1 MNSRLAK
8 IGRTLALVVIIQL
21 LIVSFALAQPN
32 VREVKLPNGLTV
44 LLKESH
50 AAPVFTAQIWF
61 KVGSRCEHQ
70 GITGIS
76 HMLEHMLFASSKHYK
91 KGEISKM
98 VHERGGIDNAAT
110 WTDFT
115 YYWDLLSSQNP
126 TNLEFAIKTMAEKA
140 GNALLLSSEF
150 QKERVVVLSELEG
163 DENDPDTLLYEGLM
177 AQGMEQSGYHWPT
190 IGYRSDVE
198 HIEQSQLAAYYRAW
212 YHPNNATM
220 VLVGDFNSDA
230 AVALV
235 KKYFSVL
242 PNAKLPRQPY
252 TTEPI
257 QHGERR
263 FIIRKEGTAERVMM
277 GYHVPSLKD
286 PDAYPLTVLDQILSG
301 GRSSR
306 LYRALVDTRMA
317 TSAWSSA
324 GNRTAPALF
333 MLGATARQGATAD
346 QLEKVLLEQ
355 VEKAKTTLPTEAEM
369 QAAKNQLEAYFVY
382 QNDSVSDQG
391 EQLGYYNTVA
401 DWRYLQTLVP
411 KIKAVTPEQVRVVAK
426 KYFSKDN
433 LTVGTFIPTGPATG
447 GGEGAPAGGALR
459 NSKLPGLC
467 FYRADG
473 RGQRTKSPESAVE
486 SRELR
491 VESPDPAKKVSA
503 KAGIGSSSLVKPYR
517 TTLGNGIVLIVQ
529 ENHSNPTVAVAGSI
543 KAGSVFAPASKRG
556 VADLVADVVTR
567 GTTNRNALQ
576 IAQASENVGAE
587 INVSADVESTDFT
600 AKSLSKDLPTILD
613 LLSDEFQNANFPEDQ
628 VETQRGRQLSSLEE
642 SKESPESM
650 ASRAF
655 YNAIFPQNHPYH
667 EFSVEQ
673 AEEQLKSIT
682 RDDLVSFYK
691 QYYRPDT
698 MTMVIAGDVDPKKT
712 ADMVNEYFGRWN
724 ASGPKPVV
732 DISTVEP
739 PKQGKRIVIPMMDK
753 SEVNVIY
760 GYPLGMKRSNP
771 DFYAFRI
778 ANQVLGGSGAL
789 TSVLGEDIR
798 EKNGL
803 VYDVRSGFDATLGAG
818 PWYASLGSN
827 PANVDKAIDLLKKEV
842 EQFKQNGATK
852 QQFNQAKEFVIG
864 VFPIALETNSGVAR
878 MLLSAEFYGLG
889 PDYLQKYPSIYRA
902 VTLEQANTAARKY
915 LHPESATLVI
925 AGPYKEKKQVQ

>member
-8 IGRTLALVVIIQL
+8 MGRAIALVVLIQVL
-21 LIVSFALAQPN
+21 VVSCALAQAN
-32 VREVKLPNGLTV
+32 VREVKLANGLTI

-61 KVGSRCEHQ
+61 KVGSRNEHQ

-76 HMLEHMLFASSKHYK
+76 HVLEHMLFASSKHYK

-140 GNALLLSSEF
+140 GNALLLNTDF

-163 DENDPDTLLYEGLM
+163 DENDPDTLLYQGLM
-177 AQGMEQSGYHWPT
+177 AQGIEQSGYHWPT

-198 HIEQSQLAAYYRAW
+198 NIEQSQLAAYYRAW

-220 VLVGDFNSDA
+220 VLVGDFDSDA

-252 TTEPI
+252 TTEPP
-257 QHGERR
+257 QKGERR
-263 FIIRKEGTAERVMM
+263 FVIRKDGTAERVMM

-286 PDAYPLTVLDQILSG
+286 PDTYPLTVLDQILSG

-306 LYRALVDTRMA
+306 LYRGLVDTRMA
-317 TSAWSSA
+317 TSAWSSP
-324 GNRTAPALF
+324 GNRTAPSLF
-333 MLGATARQGATAD
+333 MLGATARQGVTAD
-346 QLEKVLLEQ
+346 QLEKALLEQ
-355 VEKAKTTLPTEAEM
+355 VEKAKTTLPTAEEM
-369 QAAKNQLEAYFVY
+369 QAARNQLEAYFIY

-401 DWRYLQTLVP
+401 DWQYLYTLVP
-411 KIKAVTPEQVRVVAK
+411 KIKAVTPEQVQAVAK
-426 KYFSKDN
+426 KYLNSNN
-433 LTVGTFIPTGPATG
+433 LTVGTFIPTVPATG
-447 GGEGAPAGGALR
+447 GASAPSGGALKDSR
-459 NSKLPGLC
+459 LPGMC
-467 FYRADG
+467 FYR
-473 RGQRTKSPESAVE
+473 SAGVE
-486 SRELR
+486 SRKLK
-491 VESPDPAKKVSA
+491 VEGPDPAA
-503 KAGIGSSSLVKPYR
+503 KAKGASAPAARTSSLVKPYR
-517 TTLGNGIVLIVQ
+517 TTLPNGIVLIVQ
-529 ENHSNPTVAVAGSI
+529 ENHSNPTVAVAGSM
-543 KAGSVFAPASKRG
+543 KAGSVFSPAGKKS

-576 IAQASENVGAE
+576 IAQTSEKVGAE
-587 INVSADVESTDFT
+587 VSVSADVESTDFT
-600 AKSLSKDLPTILD
+600 AKSLSKDLPVILD
-613 LLSDEFQNANFPEDQ
+613 LLSDEFRNASFPEEQ
-628 VETQRGRQLSSLEE
+628 VETQRGRLLSSLEE
-642 SKESPESM
+642 SKELPESM

-655 YNAIFPQNHPYH
+655 HNAVFPENHPYH
-667 EFSVEQ
+667 EFTVEQ
-673 AEEQLKSIT
+673 AQDQVKSIT
-682 RDDLVSFYK
+682 RDDLISFYK

-698 MTMVIAGDVDPKKT
+698 MILVIAGDVNPKKAT
-712 ADMVNEYFGRWN
+712 DLVEQYFGQWK

-732 DISTVEP
+732 DIPTVEP
-739 PKQGKRIVIPMMDK
+739 PKQGKKIVIPMMDK
-753 SEVNVIY
+753 SEVDVIY
-760 GYPLGMKRSNP
+760 GYPLGMKRSDP
-771 DFYAFRI
+771 DYYAFRI

-789 TSVLGEDIR
+789 TSVLGEEIR
-798 EKNGL
+798 EKSGL
-803 VYDVRSGFDATLGAG
+803 VYDVRSGYEATLGAG
-818 PWYASLGSN
+818 PWYASLGSS
-827 PANVDKAIDLLKKEV
+827 PANVDKAVDLLKKNV
-842 EQFKQNGATK
+842 ERFKRSGATK

-864 VFPIALETNSGVAR
+864 VFPIALETNAGVAR
-878 MLLSAEFYGLG
+878 MLLSAEFFGLG

-902 VTLEQANTAARKY
+902 VTLDQANAAARKY

-925 AGPYKEKKQVQ
+925 AGPYKEKK